1 VALNLAGNVCNP
13 GDLTT
18 CRAISRD
25 PTVQAN
31 VQAQQVKIQND
42 VNPYRFYPVISLGV
56 GFNF

>member
-18 CRAISRD
+18 CRAISSD